1 MRWVVKRTL
10 KAILTIY
17 AAITLTFFLIRAMPA
32 NPIDRAMQEYRR
44 QGLPEY
50 EARQMAAAIFASFD
64 ISKPILDQY
73 VSYILGL
80 LRGDLGRSI
89 HWLNVPIVE
98 IMAYAIP
105 WTVFIVSLSLV
116 ASFLVGIVLGM
127 AMAYLRGSVFDSIM
141 TGICTVCNAIPNY
154 ILALFLLFYLA
165 FATGWFPAY
174 GAYDI
179 NIQPGFTWEFISN
192 VLQHAVLPF
201 LAFFITSFG
210 GWSLAM
216 RGSTVSTLGED
227 YVEAAE
233 ARGLPRRRIMLS
245 YVGRNAIL
253 PLFTSFAI
261 SLGFIFGGSTLIE
274 TIFSYPGI
282 GWYLNM
288 SINRRDYVLMQ
299 GFFLII
305 TLAVVFSNYI
315 ADMLY
320 GKLDPR
326 IKME

>member
-1 MRWVVKRTL
+1 MRWFVRRTL

-44 QGLPEY
+44 QGIPEY
-50 EARQMAAAIFASFD
+50 EARQMAAAIFAAFD

-73 VSYILGL
+73 VSYILSL
-80 LRGDLGRSI
+80 LRGDLGRSLY
-89 HWLNVPIVE
+89 WLNVPIVE

-127 AMAYLRGSVFDSIM
+127 AMAYMRGSAFDSIM
-141 TGICTVCNAIPNY
+141 TGLCTISNAIPNY

-192 VLQHAVLPF
+192 VLHHAVLPF

-210 GWSLAM
+210 SWSLAM
-216 RGSTVSTLGED
+216 RGSTISTLGED

-282 GWYLNM
+282 GWYLNT

-305 TLAVVFSNYI
+305 TLAVVLSNYV